1 MPDQMSQ
8 RPATPRFLL
17 FEYSEI
23 NPDLRA
29 DPHARFDPQR
39 AERPIERDGMI
50 PALLLSAYGVGREAL
65 MDRTLSRNFDDA
77 SPDNIV
83 IANVKRINAA
93 MAAEF
98 GPHESMLTLDDPDH
112 ARVRGIVAEAFLKRA
127 AASQGLVARIIDERL
142 DSLAG
147 RESFDAVNDYAAQI
161 PIRVLGAILG
171 SPPEMYDDLKTW
183 TEAGQLAFDP
193 TKSAEQE
200 ATALDGRRGIL
211 GHFKALMEQRRAQPG
226 DDLVSDLL
234 AAQARGAEIDDN
246 EILFNLFALLVAGHL
261 TTADLI
267 GNGIHLLLTHDE
279 ARQAIVA
286 DPSLVNGAIE
296 EILRYEPPISF
307 SARFAKQAG
316 DIGGCPYH
324 KGDALVV
331 SLISANR
338 DDDRI
343 SDPHRFDIRRKP
355 NPHLAFG
362 AGAHICVGAPLA
374 RIEGQLAIMKLL
386 ERFPNLRRANDAAP
400 DWRAVPGIRGLM
412 RLDVATGA

>member
-8 RPATPRFLL
+8 RPASPRFLL

-23 NPDLRA
+23 NADLRA
-29 DPHARFDPQR
+29 DPHARFDSQR

-65 MDRTLSRNFDDA
+65 MDRSLSRNFDDA

-83 IANVKRINAA
+83 IANVKRLNAA

-127 AASQGLVARIIDERL
+127 AASQGLVAKVIEERL
-142 DSLAG
+142 DALSGQDA
-147 RESFDAVNDYAAQI
+147 FDAVADYAAQI

-171 SPPEMYDDLKTW
+171 SPPEMYDDLKAW

-200 ATALDGRRGIL
+200 ALALAGRRGIL
-211 GHFKALMEQRRAQPG
+211 SHFKALMEQRRAEPG

-234 AAQARGAEIDDN
+234 AAKDRGAAIDDN

-267 GNGIHLLLTHDE
+267 GNGIHLLLAHDD

-286 DPSLVNGAIE
+286 DPALINSAVE

-316 DIGGCPYH
+316 HVGGCPYH

-338 DDDRI
+338 DEERI
-343 SDPHRFDIRRKP
+343 SDPHRFDITRRP
-355 NPHLAFG
+355 NPHMAFG

-374 RIEGQLAIMKLL
+374 RIEGQVAILRMFQ
-386 ERFPNLRRANDAAP
+386 RFPNLHRADDKAP
-400 DWRAVPGIRGLM
+400 DWRAVPGVRGLA
-412 RLDVATGA
+412 RLDVAVG

>member
-1 MPDQMSQ
+1 MADELGEI
-8 RPATPRFLL
+8 PAASRFLM

-29 DPHARFDPQR
+29 DPHSRFDPQR
-39 AERPIERDGMI
+39 RERPIERDAMI
-50 PALLLSAYGVGREAL
+50 PAYLLSAYGIGREAL
-65 MDRTLSRNFDDA
+65 MDRSLSRNFDDA
-77 SPDNIV
+77 SPQNIV
-83 IANVKRINAA
+83 ISNVKRLNAA

-127 AASQGLVARIIDERL
+127 AASQSRVAQVIDGRL
-142 DSLAG
+142 DALAG
-147 RESFDAVNDYAAQI
+147 RDTFDAVNDYAAQI

-200 ATALDGRRGIL
+200 KMALDGRRGIL
-211 GHFKALMEQRRAQPG
+211 THFRALMEARRAAPQ

-234 AAQARGAEIDDN
+234 AAKARGADIDDN

-279 ARQAIVA
+279 ARRAITA
-286 DPSLVNGAIE
+286 DPSLINGAVE

-307 SARFAKQAG
+307 SARFAKQDGA
-316 DIGGCPYH
+316 IGGCPYH

-338 DDDRI
+338 DEAKI
-343 SDPHRFDIRRKP
+343 ADPHRFDIRRKP

-362 AGAHICVGAPLA
+362 AGAHICIGAPLA
-374 RIEGQLAIMKLL
+374 RIEGQLAIMKLF
-386 ERFPNLRRANDAAP
+386 ERFPNLRRANDAPP
-400 DWRAVPGIRGLM
+400 DWRAVPGVRGLV
-412 RLDVATGA
+412 RLDVAIG

>member
-127 AASQGLVARIIDERL
+127 AASQGLVARVIDERL

-147 RESFDAVNDYAAQI
+147 RDTFDAVNEYAAQI

-200 ATALDGRRGIL
+200 ATALAGRAWNPRPFQGADGSAPRRTRRRPG
-211 GHFKALMEQRRAQPG
+211 QRPA
-226 DDLVSDLL
+226 
-234 AAQARGAEIDDN
+234 
-246 EILFNLFALLVAGHL
+246 
-261 TTADLI
+261 
-267 GNGIHLLLTHDE
+267 
-279 ARQAIVA
+279 
-286 DPSLVNGAIE
+286 
-296 EILRYEPPISF
+296 
-307 SARFAKQAG
+307 
-316 DIGGCPYH
+316 GCPET
-324 KGDALVV
+324 
-331 SLISANR
+331 R
-338 DDDRI
+338 
-343 SDPHRFDIRRKP
+343 
-355 NPHLAFG
+355 
-362 AGAHICVGAPLA
+362 AP
-374 RIEGQLAIMKLL
+374 RSTTTKSCSTCS
-386 ERFPNLRRANDAAP
+386 PCWWP
-400 DWRAVPGIRGLM
+400 
-412 RLDVATGA
+412 AT